1 MHAPRCDRYHGPGTK
16 ECRIC
21 EPIVNHAFQEQILT
35 LQTVILAAGMGS
47 RLGRSLPKPLTEL
60 SDGRSIMQQQHDNIR
75 AAFGDEVK
83 ITTVVGY
90 RAETIVE
97 SFPDVDYVYNDR
109 YDQTNTSK
117 SLLRALTTTGRQG
130 VLWINGDVVFDPMV
144 LGRAIALIERDQ
156 SFVTVNTSK
165 VSDEEVKYTV
175 TADGFIHELSKTV
188 KDGIGEAV
196 GINYISSRD
205 KNAFIRQLTRV
216 DDQDYFERGLELAIA
231 EDGMLIA
238 PLDISDLYAVE
249 VDFAED
255 LERANLFV

>member
-1 MHAPRCDRYHGPGTK
+1 M
-16 ECRIC
+16 
-21 EPIVNHAFQEQILT
+21 T

-75 AAFGDEVK
+75 AAFGK
-83 ITTVVGY
+83 AARITTVVGY

-97 SFPDVDYVYNDR
+97 AFPDADYVYNDR

-117 SLLRALTTTGRQG
+117 SLLRALAATGKNG
-130 VLWINGDVVFDPMV
+130 VLWMNGDVVFDPRV
-144 LGRAIALIERDQ
+144 LGRAIALIDAER
-156 SFVTVNTSK
+156 SFVTVNTAK

-175 TADGFIHELSKTV
+175 DSAGYINELSKTV
-188 KDGIGEAV
+188 TGGIGEAV
-196 GINYISSRD
+196 GINYISAAD
-205 KNAFIRQLTRV
+205 KRAFMRQLSRV

-231 EDGMLIA
+231 EDGVRLQ

>member
-1 MHAPRCDRYHGPGTK
+1 
-16 ECRIC
+16 
-21 EPIVNHAFQEQILT
+21 LT
-35 LQTVILAAGMGS
+35 LQIVILAAGMGS

-60 SDGRSIMQQQHDNIR
+60 GDGRSIMQQQHDNVR
-75 AAFGDEVK
+75 AAFGK
-83 ITTVVGY
+83 GARIATVVGY

-97 SFPDVDYVYNDR
+97 AFPQVDYVYNDR

-117 SLLRALTTTGRQG
+117 SLLRALSASGRGG
-130 VLWINGDVVFDPMV
+130 VLWMNGDVVFDPRV

-175 TADGFIHELSKTV
+175 TSEGFIKELSKTV
-188 KDGIGEAV
+188 RGGVGEAV
-196 GINYISSRD
+196 GINYISSTD
-205 KNAFIRQLTRV
+205 KKAFIRQLQRV
-216 DDQDYFERGLELAIA
+216 DDQDYFERGLELAIV
-231 EDGMLIA
+231 EDGILLEPM
-238 PLDISDLYAVE
+238 DISDLYAVE

>member
-1 MHAPRCDRYHGPGTK
+1 
-16 ECRIC
+16 
-21 EPIVNHAFQEQILT
+21 
-35 LQTVILAAGMGS
+35 MGS

-60 SDGRSIMQQQHDNIR
+60 NDGRSIMQQQHDNIR
-75 AAFGDEVK
+75 AAFGNDAN

-97 SFPDVDYVYNDR
+97 AFPTVSYVHNER

-117 SLLRALTTTGRQG
+117 SLLRALAATGRSG
-130 VLWINGDVVFDPMV
+130 VLWMNGDVVFDPRV
-144 LGRAIALIERDQ
+144 LGRAIALIEADR
-156 SFVTVNTSK
+156 SFVTVNTAK

-175 TADGFIHELSKTV
+175 TAEGYINELSKV
-188 KDGIGEAV
+188 VVGGIGEAV
-196 GINYISSRD
+196 GINYISAAD
-205 KNAFIRQLTRV
+205 KKAFMRQLQRV

-231 EDGMLIA
+231 EDGIRIQ

-255 LERANLFV
+255 LERANLYV

>member
-1 MHAPRCDRYHGPGTK
+1 
-16 ECRIC
+16 
-21 EPIVNHAFQEQILT
+21 VT

-47 RLGRSLPKPLTEL
+47 RLGRALPKPLTEL

-75 AAFGDEVK
+75 AAFGDDAR

-97 SFPDVDYVYNDR
+97 AFPHVDYVYNDR

-117 SLLRALTTTGRQG
+117 SLLRALNATGRAG
-130 VLWINGDVVFDPMV
+130 VLWMNGDVVFDPRI
-144 LGRAIALIERDQ
+144 LGRAVSFIEREQ
-156 SFVTVNTSK
+156 SFVTVNTAK
-165 VSDEEVKYTV
+165 VSDEEVKYTI
-175 TADGFIHELSKTV
+175 DDRGFIAELSKTV

-196 GINYISSRD
+196 GINYISAAD
-205 KNAFIRQLTRV
+205 KKAFIRQLQRV

-231 EDGMLIA
+231 EDGLRLA
-238 PLDISDLYAVE
+238 PMDISDLYAVE

>member
-1 MHAPRCDRYHGPGTK
+1 M
-16 ECRIC
+16 I
-21 EPIVNHAFQEQILT
+21 

-47 RLGRSLPKPLTEL
+47 RLGRALPKPLTEL
-60 SDGRSIMQQQHDNIR
+60 SDGRTIMHQQHDNIR
-75 AAFGDEVK
+75 AAFGGQAR

-90 RAETIVE
+90 RAETIIE
-97 SFPDVDYVYNDR
+97 AFPDVDYVHNER

-117 SLLRALTTTGRQG
+117 SLLRALQATGRGG
-130 VLWINGDVVFDPMV
+130 VLWMNGDVVFDPRV
-144 LGRAIALIERDQ
+144 LGRAIAFIERDQ

-175 TADGFIHELSKTV
+175 GPEGFIDQLSKTV
-188 KDGIGEAV
+188 RGGIGEAV

-205 KNAFIRQLTRV
+205 KRGFIAQLSRV

-231 EDGMLIA
+231 ENGLLLEPM
-238 PLDISDLYAVE
+238 DISDLYAVE

-255 LERANLFV
+255 LERANRYV

>member
-1 MHAPRCDRYHGPGTK
+1 M
-16 ECRIC
+16 
-21 EPIVNHAFQEQILT
+21 T

-75 AAFGDEVK
+75 AAFGDTAR

-97 SFPDVDYVYNDR
+97 AFPHVDYVHNER

-117 SLLRALTTTGRQG
+117 SLLRALKATGKNS
-130 VLWINGDVVFDPMV
+130 VLWMNGDVVFDPRV
-144 LGRAIALIERDQ
+144 LGRAIELIERDQ
-156 SFVTVNTSK
+156 SFVTVNTAK

-175 TADGFIHELSKTV
+175 TAEGFIAELSKTV
-188 KDGIGEAV
+188 VGGIGEAV

-205 KNAFIRQLTRV
+205 KQAFIAQLGRM

-231 EDGMLIA
+231 ENGVLLE

>member
-1 MHAPRCDRYHGPGTK
+1 MT
-16 ECRIC
+16 I
-21 EPIVNHAFQEQILT
+21 
-35 LQTVILAAGMGS
+35 QTVILAAGMGS
-47 RLGRSLPKPLTEL
+47 RLGRSLPKPLTQL
-60 SDGRSIMQQQHDNIR
+60 GDGRSIMQQQHDNIR
-75 AAFGDEVK
+75 AAFGRDAR
-83 ITTVVGY
+83 ITAVVGY

-97 SFPDVDYVYNDR
+97 AFPSADYVYNDR

-117 SLLRALTTTGRQG
+117 SLLRALSATGKAG
-130 VLWINGDVVFDPMV
+130 VLWMNGDVVFDPRV
-144 LGRAIALIERDQ
+144 LGRAIALIEQQQ

-175 TADGFIHELSKTV
+175 DAGGHIDALSKTV
-188 KDGIGEAV
+188 VGGIGEAV
-196 GINYISSRD
+196 GINYISAAD
-205 KNAFIRQLTRV
+205 KRAFVRHLHRV

-231 EDGMLIA
+231 EDGLKLR

>member
-1 MHAPRCDRYHGPGTK
+1 M
-16 ECRIC
+16 
-21 EPIVNHAFQEQILT
+21 T

-47 RLGRSLPKPLTEL
+47 RLGRALPKPLTEL

-75 AAFGDEVK
+75 AAFGDDAR

-97 SFPDVDYVYNDR
+97 AFPHVDYVYNDR

-117 SLLRALTTTGRQG
+117 SLLRALNATGRAG
-130 VLWINGDVVFDPMV
+130 VLWMNGDVVFDPRI
-144 LGRAIALIERDQ
+144 LGRAVSFIEREQ
-156 SFVTVNTSK
+156 SFVTVNTAK
-165 VSDEEVKYTV
+165 VSDEEVKYTI
-175 TADGFIHELSKTV
+175 DDRGFIAELSKTV

-196 GINYISSRD
+196 GINYISAAD
-205 KNAFIRQLTRV
+205 KKAFIRQLQRV

-231 EDGMLIA
+231 EDGLRLA
-238 PLDISDLYAVE
+238 PMDISDLYAVE